1 VKRGGIVFARRP
13 FRFFSNREFTMAD
26 TVPDFSAGPALRT
39 MAMPKDANPRGDIFG
54 GWLMGQMDIAGGNTA
69 AIRSGGRV
77 ATIAVEAMTFHR
89 PVFVGDEVSCFTTIE
104 RVGRTSIT
112 VKVETWIRRFAHP
125 EGVKVTEGTFTYV
138 ALDGEGR
145 KRPVD
150 VEV

>member
-1 VKRGGIVFARRP
+1 ME
-13 FRFFSNREFTMAD
+13 RESAAQASI
-26 TVPDFSAGPALRT
+26 PDFNLGPALRT

-69 AIRSGGRV
+69 AIRSRGRV

-89 PVFVGDEVSCFTTIE
+89 QVFVGDEVSCYTQIE

-112 VKVETWIRRFAHP
+112 VRVETWIRRFAHP
-125 EGVKVTEGTFTYV
+125 QGLKVTEGTFTYV

-150 VEV
+150 VEA